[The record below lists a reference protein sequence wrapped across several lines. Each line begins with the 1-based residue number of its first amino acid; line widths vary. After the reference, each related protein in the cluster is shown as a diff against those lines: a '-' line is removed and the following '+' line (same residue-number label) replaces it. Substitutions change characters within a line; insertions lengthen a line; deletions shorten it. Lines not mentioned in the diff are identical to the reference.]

1 VGNVQERQIRK
12 LELDGGEVPFDVWFT
27 ALEDIK
33 LQAAVDSRLARVR
46 AGNLGDF
53 KSVGAG
59 VFELRIHKGP
69 GLRIYY
75 GIYGRQV
82 IILIG
87 GGTKRNQAQ
96 DISRAQQ
103 LWKQFETHASK
114 KLQSGSPETAA
125 ES

>member
-1 VGNVQERQIRK
+1 MGNVQERQIRK

-46 AGNLGDF
+46 AGNLGDS

-69 GLRIYY
+69 GLRTMAFM
-75 GIYGRQV
+75 GGR
-82 IILIG
+82 
-87 GGTKRNQAQ
+87 
-96 DISRAQQ
+96 
-103 LWKQFETHASK
+103 
-114 KLQSGSPETAA
+114 
-125 ES
+125 